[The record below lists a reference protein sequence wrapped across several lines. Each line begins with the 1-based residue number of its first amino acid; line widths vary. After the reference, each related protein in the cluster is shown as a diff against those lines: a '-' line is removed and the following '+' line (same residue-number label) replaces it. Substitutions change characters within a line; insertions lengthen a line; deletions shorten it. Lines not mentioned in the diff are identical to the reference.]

1 MSMQHIEQ
9 IKCPACGKDVNFE
22 VWNSINVDINP
33 EMKERVLNGTLYN
46 FKCQYC
52 NHEDKIAYPIL
63 YNDMARNFM
72 VYYCDESGIED
83 CKNAL
88 NNIMNDK
95 LTKEITEK
103 AKYRIVTSYLQLIEK
118 IKIFESGLDDRLIE
132 LLKFDQLLTCKKN
145 KPENHLAFSLF
156 DLIINPH
163 SKKKG
168 PVPTLVF
175 FNEEGEH
182 VFDCDLSL
190 IPGLVGKIRDNYDFS
205 DDKSFII
212 NEEWASHY
220 INGEELDMDFFGI
233 NYEEKKI
240 DNEGAKLASG
250 LLKLSDNETI
260 SHYLNSLS
268 QAEQDALGI
277 QSSVELEELRVA
289 LKTFYRYTFFQT
301 ILRDLEKPKYH
312 TNKDGSFR
320 MDPNEELEFYRDYFI
335 EAMKGFD
342 SIVIHFFKLLIHG
355 GELDPNHPI
364 PYGMDNREEGPFG
377 MHRVLK
383 DLVTE
388 DREDTVKKLLHLYS
402 VNKEEDFS
410 KGLKNAIIKKLFKFT
425 FPEEE
430 IYVTEPTLASDL
442 LDKLKTVKDDL
453 IDARY
458 NGISSEKIEET
469 KEAIKEQVLNIW
481 EIAFEKYDIAACFE
495 EFAAYF
501 FDKQMYREAYLNQ
514 VFCNAYLP
522 KTFNFMYIKKEFKNE
537 ITGEEIIAYEQK
549 YKLPVFANSKLEDEI
564 FERFKMC
571 KESENYMGAIYYLNL
586 CYNFYDERDNTSKKI
601 DHMINDL
608 LDLVEL

>member
-1 MSMQHIEQ
+1 
-9 IKCPACGKDVNFE
+9 
-22 VWNSINVDINP
+22 
-33 EMKERVLNGTLYN
+33 
-46 FKCQYC
+46 
-52 NHEDKIAYPIL
+52 
-63 YNDMARNFM
+63 
-72 VYYCDESGIED
+72 
-83 CKNAL
+83 
-88 NNIMNDK
+88 
-95 LTKEITEK
+95 
-103 AKYRIVTSYLQLIEK
+103 
-118 IKIFESGLDDRLIE
+118 
-132 LLKFDQLLTCKKN
+132 
-145 KPENHLAFSLF
+145 
-156 DLIINPH
+156 
-163 SKKKG
+163 
-168 PVPTLVF
+168 
-175 FNEEGEH
+175 
-182 VFDCDLSL
+182 
-190 IPGLVGKIRDNYDFS
+190 
-205 DDKSFII
+205 
-212 NEEWASHY
+212 
-220 INGEELDMDFFGI
+220 
-233 NYEEKKI
+233 
-240 DNEGAKLASG
+240 
-250 LLKLSDNETI
+250 
-260 SHYLNSLS
+260 
-268 QAEQDALGI
+268 
-277 QSSVELEELRVA
+277 
-289 LKTFYRYTFFQT
+289 
-301 ILRDLEKPKYH
+301 LEKPKYH

-425 FPEEE
+425 LPEEE

-481 EIAFEKYDIAACFE
+481 EIAFEKYDIAAWFE